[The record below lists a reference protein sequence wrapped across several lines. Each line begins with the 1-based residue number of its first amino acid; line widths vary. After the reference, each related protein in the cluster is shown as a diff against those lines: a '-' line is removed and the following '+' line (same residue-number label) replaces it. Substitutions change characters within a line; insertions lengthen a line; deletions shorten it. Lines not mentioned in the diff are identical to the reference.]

1 MKDKSKY
8 TITIYTLFF
17 IIMSI
22 ILYALY
28 IVTTN
33 IAISLIS
40 VLDFLA
46 IYSVF
51 AFIVVILS
59 FICAVLYETIDRK
72 SVRTKIHIIGNQIS
86 ERIRMKNTTTIY
98 PYLHSFLYETLVR
111 NNDTLNLPLG
121 KDYSAI
127 TPRGYR
133 PIFRYGCVF
142 YIFQIVMPQKPDIDD
157 KVLRQ
162 LIQSFVNT
170 ELINYGIVGLG
181 SYFNSSVYGT
191 IPSVYIDRLEYIEQT
206 KTLNFAVLYICTEED
221 ARYVA
226 NAEKRYNSVPT
237 PEKEVFDDEII

>member
-22 ILYALY
+22 ILYTLY

-51 AFIVVILS
+51 VFIIVILS
-59 FICAVLYETIDRK
+59 YIYAVLYKTIDRK
-72 SVRTKIHIIGNQIS
+72 SVRTKLHIIGNQIS
-86 ERIRMKNTTTIY
+86 ERIRMKNSNTIY
-98 PYLHSFLYETLVR
+98 PHLHSFLYETLVR
-111 NNDTLNLPLG
+111 NNDTLNLPLR

-133 PIFRYGCVF
+133 TIFRYGCVF
-142 YIFQIVMPQKPDIDD
+142 YIFQIVIPQKPDIDD

-181 SYFNSSVYGT
+181 SYFNSRVYGT

-221 ARYVA
+221 ARYVV

>member
-1 MKDKSKY
+1 MKNTKLAVFCSILVFLVISVVFYVYYVDS
-8 TITIYTLFF
+8 TMTPVSITS
-17 IIMSI
+17 IMDFV
-22 ILYALY
+22 ALY
-28 IVTTN
+28 SILVFLLM
-33 IAISLIS
+33 ILPLI
-40 VLDFLA
+40 F
-46 IYSVF
+46 F
-51 AFIVVILS
+51 G
-59 FICAVLYETIDRK
+59 ICKIIDRK

-86 ERIRMKNTTTIY
+86 ERVRMKNTTTIY

-191 IPSVYIDRLEYIEQT
+191 IPSVYIDRLEYVEQT